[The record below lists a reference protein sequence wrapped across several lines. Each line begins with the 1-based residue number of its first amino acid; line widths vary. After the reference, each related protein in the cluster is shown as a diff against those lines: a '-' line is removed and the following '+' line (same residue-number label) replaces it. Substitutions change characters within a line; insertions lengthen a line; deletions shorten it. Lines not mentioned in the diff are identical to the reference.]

1 MTTISPSV
9 QTFIK
14 RHEDHGW
21 QKVTDPADL
30 NFSDPHIST
39 LYYEFHCPCTD
50 PYLPGF
56 NFTVRRT
63 AYETYNRDSMR

>member
-21 QKVTDPADL
+21 QKVTDLTDL

-63 AYETYNRDSMR
+63 AYTNYKRDMVK